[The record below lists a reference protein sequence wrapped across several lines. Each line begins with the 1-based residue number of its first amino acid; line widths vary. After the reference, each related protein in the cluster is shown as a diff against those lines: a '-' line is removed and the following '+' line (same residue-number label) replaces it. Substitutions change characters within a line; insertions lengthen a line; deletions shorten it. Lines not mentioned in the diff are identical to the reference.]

1 MKIIHVSPAY
11 VLVLA
16 GEELHMKVLSDG
28 LASHGHDVTVLTVNA
43 WRRQI
48 SFAVSAM
55 GAGASLARFGRAWN
69 SVGPMGAGVCGRFA
83 VGLSE
88 ARARAYQQLMARVR
102 VSFLANDHNPRR
114 PACRH
119 ALPSDGVSCDRHW
132 SEWRM

>member
-55 GAGASLARFGRAWN
+55 GGWRKFGAVWACMEQCWADGCRSVRPFRSRPFRGTGKSLPAADGQ
-69 SVGPMGAGVCGRFA
+69 GAGQFPRQRPQPAAPSVSARSA
-83 VGLSE
+83 VGRS
-88 ARARAYQQLMARVR
+88 LM
-102 VSFLANDHNPRR
+102 R
-114 PACRH
+114 PT
-119 ALPSDGVSCDRHW
+119 L
-132 SEWRM
+132 E